1 MMQGI
6 EILSQSE
13 VGCGVAINWTPVIII
28 TAIAAVVVF
37 ISVIQLTV
45 PLDFEDWLASI
56 AITILCSFVVLLVT
70 TLIATVF
77 SKPETY
83 ETHYKVT
90 ISDEVSMNEFLEQ
103 YEIVDQ
109 EGKIYTIKEREE
121 EI

>member
-13 VGCGVAINWTPVIII
+13 VGRGVAINWTPVIII

-37 ISVIQLTV
+37 ISVIKLTV

-56 AITILCSFVVLLVT
+56 TITILCSFVVLLVT

>member
-13 VGCGVAINWTPVIII
+13 VGRGVAINWTPVIII

-45 PLDFEDWLASI
+45 PLNFEDWLASI

-121 EI
+121 

>member
-13 VGCGVAINWTPVIII
+13 VGRGVAINWTPVIII

-45 PLDFEDWLASI
+45 PLNFEDWLASI

-70 TLIATVF
+70 TLIVTVF
-77 SKPETY
+77 SKPEYY